1 MPLIDVSALSL
12 NPQEVTELNK
22 VIFEK
27 VYNNPMI
34 SDIHEIE
41 TGIVMKTQIVLANR
55 INRVLGK
62 ASVGCTPN
70 PETGF
75 TMSQK
80 FWDPAREDFRLS
92 HCQADMPALL
102 KIFKKDAKMNPD
114 FYDAVGSEEFG
125 IVIAAVSDA
134 MIESLIIKI
143 WFADKAAALIAGGGV
158 FKAGTD
164 VARFNTFDGEFK
176 QILAEVPTTAKNY
189 VAISKNAGA
198 NYAAQA
204 LADDEALSIF
214 KSMFRKADKRLAK
227 DGTAQLLVT
236 ASLFDNFVDTLENK
250 TIANGFL
257 DRAEDG
263 SVNIRYR
270 GVPIKMMDIWDRI
283 IDQYQDNG
291 TKLNLPHR
299 AVLTTKS
306 NIPVGTLSTEDFE
319 NLEVFYDRTLK
330 TNFID
335 AVYTID
341 AKHLENYLTV
351 AAY

>member
-1 MPLIDVSALSL
+1 MALIDVSALSL

-27 VYNNPMI
+27 VYTNPSI
-34 SDIHEIE
+34 SEIHSIE
-41 TGIVMKTQIVLANR
+41 TGILMQTQIVLANR

-62 ASVGCTPN
+62 LSAGCTPN
-70 PETGF
+70 AETGF

-80 FWDPAREDFRLS
+80 YWTPAREDFRLS

-114 FYDAVGSEEFG
+114 FYDAIGSEEMG
-125 IVIAAVSDA
+125 IIVSAVADA
-134 MIESLIIKI
+134 MIESLITKI
-143 WFADKAAALIAGGGV
+143 WFASTTANTIANGGV
-158 FKAGTD
+158 FTNGTD
-164 VARFNTFDGEFK
+164 VARLNTFDGLFK
-176 QILAEVPTTAKNY
+176 QIFADVPTSATNY
-189 VAISKNAGA
+189 VAITKNAGA
-198 NYAAQA
+198 SYALQA
-204 LADDEALSIF
+204 LADDEALGLF
-214 KSMFRKADKRLAK
+214 KTMFRKADKRLVK
-227 DGTAQLLVT
+227 DGSAELLVT

-270 GVPIKMMDIWDRI
+270 GVPIKMMDIWDRT

-291 TKLNLPHR
+291 TKWNLPHR
-299 AVLTTKS
+299 AVLTVKE
-306 NIPVGTLSTEDFE
+306 NIPVGTLSETDFAS
-319 NLEVFYDRTLK
+319 LDSFYDRTLK

-341 AKHLENYLTV
+341 AKHLESYLTV